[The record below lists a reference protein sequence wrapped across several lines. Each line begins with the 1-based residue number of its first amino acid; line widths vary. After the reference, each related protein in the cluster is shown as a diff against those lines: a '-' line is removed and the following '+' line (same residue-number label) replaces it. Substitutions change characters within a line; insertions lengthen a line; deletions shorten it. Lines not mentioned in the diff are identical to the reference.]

1 MLSIAIT
8 GGIGAGKTVITD
20 YLESQGY
27 VVIDADV
34 IARKITAPGGKAID
48 EIAEKIGAE
57 YITPDGSMDRDRMRA
72 LVYDDPFAKAI
83 LEDCTTRVV
92 QEELE
97 SILSENREKGMA
109 VTFAAVPLLFEKGG
123 AESFD
128 AVWLVVA
135 DEETRIR
142 RVQARDGLDRDTI
155 KKIIN
160 NQFSDEKKLALSTDV
175 LYNNDCVQEI
185 YKQVERLLR
194 KYKLK

>member
-20 YLESQGY
+20 YLEAQGY

-34 IARKITAPGGKAID
+34 IARQITAPGGKAID
-48 EIAEKIGAE
+48 EIAERFGAE
-57 YITPDGSMDRDRMRA
+57 YIRPDGSMDRDRMRA
-72 LVYDDPFAKAI
+72 LVYNDPSAKAI

-97 SILSENREKGMA
+97 EVLSENRENGMA

-142 RVQARDGLDRDTI
+142 RVQARDGLDRETV
-155 KKIIN
+155 KKIIK
-160 NQFSDEKKLALSTDV
+160 NQFSDEKKLALSTDI
-175 LYNNDCVQEI
+175 LYNNNCVQEI
-185 YKQVERLLR
+185 HKQVERLLR
-194 KYKLK
+194 KYKIK